1 MAPNS
6 ACLKRSS
13 FSIIKIP
20 SFLNLSF
27 YFNKNSDNTTTFFHL
42 LSVKSCYLIVSTNEK
57 RCLIK
62 RHHLFYTCGSD
73 STFSTFFL
81 FFPFSNDGFQ
91 ALTKFERQRK
101 QKSTY
106 LQLIQQVT
114 QTRSYVVTHYRR

>member
-27 YFNKNSDNTTTFFHL
+27 YFNKTAITPPLSSIFFL
-42 LSVKSCYLIVSTNEK
+42 LKVAILLYPQTKK